1 MKNKFTVENAAM
13 LLIDHQVGTI
23 NLAKNIPHAEI
34 IRNMRA
40 LARVAVETGMP
51 IVLTSSLE
59 TEFQGLLLD
68 DLKTIAPE
76 AYEKRVKRFGIVDA
90 WEDENFKAAV
100 AATGRKKLIMAG
112 LTNDVCIVFPSISA
126 TEEGYEVQV
135 AIDAGGSPT
144 QIADEVSTQRMK
156 DHGVTVTVTT
166 QIMAELANLWSEGA
180 GPAIQKVLEEEIL
193 SVTMSDQTLAAAAN

>member
-1 MKNKFTVENAAM
+1 MKNKFTVENAAI

-34 IRNMRA
+34 IRNLRA

-76 AYEKRVKRFGIVDA
+76 AYEKRVKRLGIVDA

-100 AATGRKKLIMAG
+100 GATGRKKLIMAG

-144 QIADEVSTQRMK
+144 QVADDVSIQRMK
-156 DHGVTVTVTT
+156 DHGVTITVTT
-166 QIMAELANLWSEGA
+166 QIMAELANIWSEGA
-180 GPAIQKVLEEEIL
+180 GPAIQKVLEAEIL
-193 SVTMSDQTLAAAAN
+193 SVTMSGQASTAK